1 MEVLQADE
9 SVESGRDC
17 SCTAPHRTWPQGNDR
32 RQDFSSSRRSELT
45 THQQQR
51 RAAGFGPR
59 RSVRAG
65 SGKRTRRLPRT
76 TARSSGGSDV
86 SGSKDCGPT
95 GSAGG
100 SGVLIGVG
108 VIARFVACGEPAV
121 GHGPTALKM
130 CLHPSQSPGIGFKPL
145 SCSGVICARLVVS
158 AGMLR
163 HCLYSA
169 IQSDWLH
176 PSAFH
181 PSGTF
186 PGKFVPP
193 AVGVADG
200 DCAPSCYHQRA
211 HADRNW
217 RVPPFRQRQRLNT

>member
-76 TARSSGGSDV
+76 TARSQEDLTYPVPKTAAQPEAPVEAAWVSESD
-86 SGSKDCGPT
+86 
-95 GSAGG
+95 
-100 SGVLIGVG
+100 
-108 VIARFVACGEPAV
+108 
-121 GHGPTALKM
+121 
-130 CLHPSQSPGIGFKPL
+130 
-145 SCSGVICARLVVS
+145 
-158 AGMLR
+158 
-163 HCLYSA
+163 
-169 IQSDWLH
+169 
-176 PSAFH
+176 
-181 PSGTF
+181 
-186 PGKFVPP
+186 
-193 AVGVADG
+193 
-200 DCAPSCYHQRA
+200 
-211 HADRNW
+211 
-217 RVPPFRQRQRLNT
+217 